1 MKTVVPRGTVGS
13 NPTPSARRFNVVKSH
28 HWLVASSSWQRGF
41 PQRVDATSKNLIA
54 NSNLLRDSMKFR
66 FKEFRVY
73 QYAKDYCRFCR
84 DVIANHIA
92 RRDKSL
98 TGQLDRA
105 LNSIVLNIAEGSADN
120 SDAEFARF
128 LSISMRSVYETVA
141 GFDLAVPYGYIDED
155 LNQSIEDKAYA
166 LVKQLASFRNKLKT

>member
-1 MKTVVPRGTVGS
+1 MSEWFKEAVLKTVVRLRWTVGS
-13 NPTPSARRFNVVKSH
+13 NPTPSAMRFNVVKSH

-41 PQRVDATSKNLIA
+41 PQHVDATSKDLIA

-73 QYAKDYCRFCR
+73 KDAKDCCRFCR

-105 LNSIVLNIAEGSADN
+105 LNSIVLNT
-120 SDAEFARF
+120 R
-128 LSISMRSVYETVA
+128 
-141 GFDLAVPYGYIDED
+141 P
-155 LNQSIEDKAYA
+155 
-166 LVKQLASFRNKLKT
+166 VKWCSNII